1 MTTQGSGPT
10 GDVVVQKYGGSS
22 LATVSQ
28 VRQVADRV
36 GALARSGRRV
46 VVVVSAQ
53 GDATDE
59 LVGRADAVNP
69 HPAGHELDQLLAT
82 GETASAAL
90 MAMALQRGGLAAT
103 ALSGS
108 RSGVLATGPHGAG
121 VVVAIDTD
129 QLRTLLDAGRTVV
142 IAGFQ
147 GVTADGDII
156 TLGRGGSDTTAVA
169 VAAELR
175 SGHCEIYSDVPGVF
189 TADPRVVT
197 DARLRP
203 DIDIGVMTEMA
214 FAGARVM
221 HSRAVELAALYDV
234 DILVGRS
241 TATRTGTRIH
251 RRDGTD
257 MHRLNDGRRTEAATP
272 LPHSPRVAREQL
284 HDGHLGALV
293 VAQPPSSRFSARI
306 GAVILPVT
314 GSVTRHTAA
323 SYGTSRRSWVDAG
336 ALLRTVH
343 AFGMFSGHDGREPDH
358 RNRRVVAPS
367 ARSGHDEEADETSE
381 RTTTR
386 RDRTANSPHRRHPTK
401 AATLGRR
408 IFGRRPG
415 AALHPLRPNVGEDP
429 LTEPVPSV
437 PDPCPGPGAGGRH
450 VLRGHRRAAPELLAA
465 VDRFRALRRDVRRRD
480 EGEAAAER
488 REAGPDRLE
497 GPDAV
502 GGGGAGCRR
511 RGSTSLRRRGHQ
523 EDRREGLGALRESAQ
538 FVEDERL
545 GLVHGQPRGVD
556 LPWGRCRSLYV
567 HQPTLTALATNGH

>member
-197 DARLRP
+197 DARLMP
-203 DIDIGVMTEMA
+203 DVDIDVMTEMA

-257 MHRLNDGRRTEAATP
+257 MLEDRTAVMAVVHDTDIA
-272 LPHSPRVAREQL
+272 RV
-284 HDGHLGALV
+284 
-293 VAQPPSSRFSARI
+293 
-306 GAVILPVT
+306 T
-314 GSVTRHTAA
+314 
-323 SYGTSRRSWVDAG
+323 
-336 ALLRTVH
+336 LRTHDTPDPSPAVFRFLAEESIPADMTTVSSAPGGGFSLGLTVH
-343 AFGMFSGHDGREPDH
+343 RSHAADVSRSFSDLMAA
-358 RNRRVVAPS
+358 RRHGVEVEDQVAKVSIVGQGLLSRPEYASRMLASLVGSGIS
-367 ARSGHDEEADETSE
+367 ARSLSASQ
-381 RTTTR
+381 
-386 RDRTANSPHRRHPTK
+386 
-401 AATLGRR
+401 
-408 IFGRRPG
+408 
-415 AALHPLRPNVGEDP
+415 LRVSV
-429 LTEPVPSV
+429 TVPR
-437 PDPCPGPGAGGRH
+437 C
-450 VLRGHRRAAPELLAA
+450 
-465 VDRFRALRRDVRRRD
+465 
-480 EGEAAAER
+480 
-488 REAGPDRLE
+488 
-497 GPDAV
+497 DAV
-502 GGGGAGCRR
+502 RAVGLLH
-511 RGSTSLRRRGHQ
+511 S
-523 EDRREGLGALRESAQ
+523 EFGLGAGTGAVPASLS
-538 FVEDERL
+538 
-545 GLVHGQPRGVD
+545 PR
-556 LPWGRCRSLYV
+556 P
-567 HQPTLTALATNGH
+567 

>member
-53 GDATDE
+53 GDTTDE

-121 VVVAIDTD
+121 VIVAIDTD
-129 QLRTLLDAGRTVV
+129 HLRTLLDAGRTVV

-189 TADPRVVT
+189 TADPRVVA
-197 DARLRP
+197 DARLMP
-203 DIDIGVMTEMA
+203 DVDIDVMTEMA

-257 MHRLNDGRRTEAATP
+257 MLEDRTAVMA
-272 LPHSPRVAREQL
+272 VV
-284 HDGHLGALV
+284 HDTDI
-293 VAQPPSSRFSARI
+293 ARI
-306 GAVILPVT
+306 T
-314 GSVTRHTAA
+314 
-323 SYGTSRRSWVDAG
+323 
-336 ALLRTVH
+336 LRTHDTPDPSPAVFRFLAKESIPADMTTVSSAPGGGFSLGLTVH
-343 AFGMFSGHDGREPDH
+343 RSHAADVSRSFSDLMAP
-358 RNRRVVAPS
+358 RRHGVEVEDEVAKVSIVGQGLLSRPEYASRMLASLVGSGIS
-367 ARSGHDEEADETSE
+367 ARSLSASQ
-381 RTTTR
+381 
-386 RDRTANSPHRRHPTK
+386 
-401 AATLGRR
+401 
-408 IFGRRPG
+408 
-415 AALHPLRPNVGEDP
+415 LRVSV
-429 LTEPVPSV
+429 TVPRS
-437 PDPCPGPGAGGRH
+437 
-450 VLRGHRRAAPELLAA
+450 
-465 VDRFRALRRDVRRRD
+465 
-480 EGEAAAER
+480 
-488 REAGPDRLE
+488 
-497 GPDAV
+497 DAV
-502 GGGGAGCRR
+502 RAVGLLH
-511 RGSTSLRRRGHQ
+511 S
-523 EDRREGLGALRESAQ
+523 EFGLGAETGAVPASLS
-538 FVEDERL
+538 
-545 GLVHGQPRGVD
+545 PR
-556 LPWGRCRSLYV
+556 P
-567 HQPTLTALATNGH
+567 

>member
-53 GDATDE
+53 GDTTDE

-121 VVVAIDTD
+121 VIVAIDTD

-197 DARLRP
+197 DARLMP
-203 DIDIGVMTEMA
+203 DVDIDVMTEMA

-257 MHRLNDGRRTEAATP
+257 MLEDRTAVMAVVHDTDIARITLRTHDTP
-272 LPHSPRVAREQL
+272 DPS
-284 HDGHLGALV
+284 
-293 VAQPPSSRFSARI
+293 PPSS
-306 GAVILPVT
+306 
-314 GSVTRHTAA
+314 GSW
-323 SYGTSRRSWVDAG
+323 RRSP
-336 ALLRTVH
+336 
-343 AFGMFSGHDGREPDH
+343 FP
-358 RNRRVVAPS
+358 
-367 ARSGHDEEADETSE
+367 
-381 RTTTR
+381 
-386 RDRTANSPHRRHPTK
+386 PT
-401 AATLGRR
+401 
-408 IFGRRPG
+408 
-415 AALHPLRPNVGEDP
+415 
-429 LTEPVPSV
+429 
-437 PDPCPGPGAGGRH
+437 
-450 VLRGHRRAAPELLAA
+450 
-465 VDRFRALRRDVRRRD
+465 
-480 EGEAAAER
+480 
-488 REAGPDRLE
+488 
-497 GPDAV
+497 
-502 GGGGAGCRR
+502 
-511 RGSTSLRRRGHQ
+511 
-523 EDRREGLGALRESAQ
+523 
-538 FVEDERL
+538 
-545 GLVHGQPRGVD
+545 
-556 LPWGRCRSLYV
+556 
-567 HQPTLTALATNGH
+567 